1 MASVTP
7 IQSNFS
13 RGQIDP
19 RVFARVDTEVYNK
32 AAQLLRNC
40 IVTPQG
46 GITRRFGTRFVY
58 QCTIATQASYFE
70 IAPFVYDDDTEYL
83 FLFEA
88 EQITV
93 FLENLVV
100 ATISTSYM
108 QEDIASL
115 RYTQVD
121 DHMILTNEYFPP
133 AQIVRS
139 ANSPVNITSFDGT
152 NMYLTA
158 TTGLTV
164 GNVYPVQ
171 FATSTSLPT
180 TSPQIYVG
188 RDYFIRVISS
198 TEIRVYST
206 SGDAIN
212 NINFYTI
219 TSAGTGATVIPQNT
233 WTLSN
238 VVFGNVPAYDFGDFA
253 YQTNTRQWTIG
264 GTQIATT
271 AVFNNN
277 GTPVVIPNITAY
289 VGGLLFGSGGVMR
302 ITGNSGSSTLTGS
315 TIIPFDFEAGN
326 ASFLASES
334 VLGEP
339 AWSTA
344 RGWPR
349 TVGFFQNRLVFGGS
363 LSIPNGVWL
372 SVSGSAYD
380 FDDSEALDDYA
391 ISWYPAA
398 GGINYVRAITS
409 SRSLI
414 IHTNTGNYSTPLTSE
429 LPVTPANFSLTE
441 QNKDGIG
448 TVTPCFIDNQ
458 IIYIDR
464 SGNNAKSLIWDFLQS
479 SWTLSN
485 ISFPSSN
492 LIKQPV
498 DLTAF
503 SQPGEIDGN
512 YIHIINGDG
521 TQAVYQTLLNE
532 NMAAWTPQDTLQTYT
547 PGYFVHVN
555 SSLDRLWFGVQ
566 RAIATAQSPTIISGF
581 SATNST
587 LTATAHGMPIGTPT
601 YVQFTTS
608 GTLPATTPQIVTGQY
623 YWAVALDANTFKV
636 YASESDAISSSNV
649 FAIASAG
656 TSSDIVPYFFETRFY
671 IEELDYGLL
680 SDSAYQNNAVNAST
694 VAGLTWLEGE
704 TVGILAD
711 GYILPDQTV
720 VGGTINL
727 GATYQNVEIGL
738 PFYTQITPLPVNI
751 GLATGPNL
759 YIPKHIR
766 TFYVHFYNSYGGTIN
781 GWPLV
786 YPVLGNVMLDTPPVP
801 FTGILNFSPMTGW
814 DLFDATDQII
824 VEQSDLL
831 PLNIL
836 AFGYIVEVNV

>member
-7 IQSNFS
+7 IQANFS

-19 RVFARVDTEVYNK
+19 RVFARVDTDVYNK

-88 EQITV
+88 TQITV

-100 ATISTSYM
+100 ATITTTYQ

-121 DHMILTNEYFPP
+121 DHMILTNEFFPP
-133 AQIVRS
+133 AQVVRS
-139 ANSPVNITSFDGT
+139 ANSPVSITDYDGT

-180 TSPQIYVG
+180 TAPQIYAG

-198 TEIRVYST
+198 TEVRVYST
-206 SGDAIN
+206 SGDAVK

-219 TSAGTGATVIPQNT
+219 TSAGSGATVIPQNT
-233 WTLSN
+233 WTLSD
-238 VVFGNVPAYDFGDFA
+238 VTFANVPAYDFNDFT
-253 YQTNTRQWTIG
+253 YQTDAVQWNASNTSYGPVTMTATSSSSPYPITNITSYIG
-264 GTQIATT
+264 G
-271 AVFNNN
+271 VFIGN
-277 GTPVVIPNITAY
+277 
-289 VGGLLFGSGGVMR
+289 GGVMR
-302 ITGNSGSSTLTGS
+302 ITGTSSTNVLTGS
-315 TIIPFDFEAGN
+315 AIIPFDSVNGFLGN
-326 ASFLASES
+326 ESYLAK
-334 VLGEP
+334 P
-339 AWSTA
+339 AWSA
-344 RGWPR
+344 AAGWPR

-372 SVSGSAYD
+372 SVSGQAYD
-380 FDDSEALDDYA
+380 FDDSEALDDNA

-479 SWTLSN
+479 SWTLQN

-492 LIKQPV
+492 LIVQPV

-532 NMAAWTPQDTLQTYT
+532 NMAAWTPQDTTQTYT
-547 PGYFVHVN
+547 PGAFVHVN

-566 RAIATAQSPTIISGF
+566 RAIATAQSQTIISGF
-581 SATNST
+581 SATDST
-587 LTATAHGMPIGTPT
+587 LTATSHGMPIGKPT

-608 GTLPATTPQIVTGQY
+608 GTLPATTPPIATGVY
-623 YWAVALDANTFKV
+623 YWAVAIDANTFKV
-636 YASESDAISSSNV
+636 YATESDALSSSNV

-656 TSSDIVPYFFETRFY
+656 TSSDIAPYFFEPKYY
-671 IEELDYGLL
+671 IEELDYSLL
-680 SDSAYQNNAVNAST
+680 SDSAYQNSALNSST
-694 VAGLTWLEGE
+694 VTGLTWLEGE
-704 TVGILAD
+704 TVGISCD
-711 GYILPDQTV
+711 GYILPNQTV

-727 GATYQNVEIGL
+727 GATYQNVQIGL
-738 PFYTQITPLPVNI
+738 PFYSQITPLPINI

-766 TFYVHFYNSYGGTIN
+766 TFYVHFYNSFGGTIN

-786 YPVLGNVMLDTPPVP
+786 YPVLGNVMLDTPPQP

-814 DLFDATDQII
+814 DLFDTTDQII
-824 VEQSDLL
+824 VEQSALL